1 MYDVADLDL
10 LGLNQTLGLILTIV
24 TIGSI
29 VLTVLGILYGIRTW
43 MAQTAA
49 FKTQRDVAEIKQ
61 MLASQRTQ
69 HVSPPAKDDEIKAGP
84 KIAQS

>member
-29 VLTVLGILYGIRTW
+29 VLTVIGILYGIRTW

-49 FKTQRDVAEIKQ
+49 FKTRRDVAEIKQ
-61 MLASQRTQ
+61 MLASQQ
-69 HVSPPAKDDEIKAGP
+69 IKPVSSPPRDDEIKAGP